1 VGVFRR
7 KYVHRKL
14 HALEFNEIG
23 NAPRMSERLSR
34 SHGVSVFGDIFLR
47 REEKM

>member
-1 VGVFRR
+1 
-7 KYVHRKL
+7 L
-14 HALEFNEIG
+14 HALEFNEIE

-47 REEKM
+47 HEEKM